1 MNGPF
6 TTPQIRPLA
15 ISSPPREASVGE
27 MIAGWLRTA
36 GKQAAKHRDLIL
48 VVAFCAIGLTVTIA
62 AMVQMPDFSDAIAQI
77 SLVP

>member
-15 ISSPPREASVGE
+15 ISSTPRQASVGD
-27 MIAGWLRTA
+27 MIAGWLRSA
-36 GKQAAKHRDLIL
+36 AKQAVKHRDLIL
-48 VVAFCAIGLTVTIA
+48 VVAFSAIGLTVTIA
-62 AMVQMPDFSDAIAQI
+62 AIELLPDFSDAIAQI

>member
-15 ISSPPREASVGE
+15 ISNPPRETSMGDIFAS
-27 MIAGWLRTA
+27 LRQT
-36 GKQAAKHRDLIL
+36 AAKHRDLIL
-48 VVAFCAIGLTVTIA
+48 VVAFCAVGLIVTFA
-62 AMVQMPDFSDAIAQI
+62 ALEEMPDFSDAIAQI